1 MAGFFVPGGGVF
13 HRPSPFPRKWAPLF
27 PICPVKDGFSSAFSL
42 ESGGFS
48 AGSFPHPA
56 AEKVEKP
63 PLPDSFT
70 QRTHRRNTIAPAI
83 G

>member
-1 MAGFFVPGGGVF
+1 MTIDKVLNNNVVISHDENGAEVVLMGRGLAFGRRAGD
-13 HRPSPFPRKWAPLF
+13 
-27 PICPVKDGFSSAFSL
+27 PV
-42 ESGGFS
+42 
-48 AGSFPHPA
+48 A